1 MVIFE
6 KMLRN
11 INTII
16 TTSAIEA
23 EGQLIE
29 EIFRN
34 KTTLNLGQMMSHSF
48 LAKAQN
54 VVQSY
59 RKKDFVIS
67 EKNINLTK
75 MLLNLP
81 PISEQCVSPQ

>member
-1 MVIFE
+1 
-6 KMLRN
+6 MLRN

-23 EGQLIE
+23 DGQLIE

-34 KTTLNLGQMMSHSF
+34 NLTLNLGQIMSHSF

-54 VVQSY
+54 VVQS
-59 RKKDFVIS
+59 DFVIS
-67 EKNINLTK
+67 EKKINLTE

-81 PISEQCVSPQ
+81 PISEQCVLPQ

>member
-1 MVIFE
+1 
-6 KMLRN
+6 MLRN

-16 TTSAIEA
+16 TNAAIEA
-23 EGQLIE
+23 DRQLIE

-34 KTTLNLGQMMSHSF
+34 NLTLNLGQIMSHSF

-54 VVQSY
+54 VFQSY
-59 RKKDFVIS
+59 RKTDFVIS
-67 EKNINLTK
+67 EKKINLTK

-81 PISEQCVSPQ
+81 PISEQFI